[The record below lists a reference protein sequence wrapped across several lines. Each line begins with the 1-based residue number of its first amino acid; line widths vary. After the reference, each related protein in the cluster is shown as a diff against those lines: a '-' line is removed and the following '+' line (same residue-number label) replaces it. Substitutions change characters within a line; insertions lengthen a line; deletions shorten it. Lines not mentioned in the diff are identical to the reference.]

1 MEGTSAWWR
10 EHKKLTDNM
19 LEKEDQGETVEEEQE
34 NIQKRREC
42 YFSRLVGLLG
52 KESKVVRAMGRT
64 NES

>member
-34 NIQKRREC
+34 NIQKRRE
-42 YFSRLVGLLG
+42 YLVLLL
-52 KESKVVRAMGRT
+52 
-64 NES
+64 